1 MRNKM
6 LAKKILITLA
16 AASAAVILAGASTGM
31 SENSKPEAKAVQ
43 AQQPPAAAEQA
54 KQAPAKAKKVKR
66 IPLRLMWIP
75 DPKRTDPRSKTEIAV
90 FQAFKKK
97 YPHID
102 VSSFAGITI
111 PGIQDESK
119 IMLAI
124 AGGNAP
130 DVFSYINFRMSDSY
144 IQQSFLYPL
153 DKFIERDFPGGVE
166 EYMKTIPGPV
176 RPVVRREGPAIKGN
190 PAGTYV
196 WGMAGHVSV
205 RVLMWRKDL
214 FQEAGLDPDRPPQ
227 DWKELYEYAKKLS
240 DPSQERFGMH
250 MSGGPQASWDFM
262 AFLWS
267 AGGDAVVKNKDG
279 EWEAAYGTREAA
291 VALDYYVRLAT
302 EEWIDS
308 DGKKQR
314 GYTALSANTAANQGR
329 NLWNEGCIGM
339 AVQYMDN
346 RSMAGTIDM
355 SLVGIGPFPP
365 MEKGMTSG
373 TEINSNMIGIFSG
386 IERRKN
392 VDGEWCS
399 AEEIREAAWQY
410 VKFINS
416 HEAQQIT
423 ADVMVANGMGRTLS
437 PEWLRKYGYTEY
449 LKYFPAELE
458 VVFNDAIKNGKP
470 EPYGRNCQMVYT
482 YMTEPLN
489 EAMQLARK
497 NEMPTDREERLQ
509 LLQSLLEKSS
519 TKTTEQMIGKLSPE
533 ERSRRNG
540 WAVVVGI
547 AICALFCY
555 ALHRIWIIFSPKDSY
570 SGKRRGWEF
579 RKNALGYLIMIPALL
594 SILIWIYY
602 PMISGSMLLFQDYRV
617 VGGST
622 FTGMNNLADVLFSV
636 DWWKSVY
643 NTLRYMVLILG
654 LGFVAPIILAIL
666 LQEVSH
672 CKIVYRTLYYLPAVM
687 SGLVVI
693 YMWKLF
699 YQSGPTGIMN
709 QVLQSITDGLNY
721 VLVPIVS
728 LFDHGYTGIV
738 FEPIAWL
745 EDSKWAMLA
754 CVLPAIWSSAGPG
767 CLIYLAALKG
777 VPDDTYEAAEIDGAN
792 FFQKIWHVT
801 LPTLKALIIINFV
814 GAFIGAA
821 QSGGMILIM
830 TFGNADTNV
839 AELQIFKEAYT
850 NLRFGTAI
858 AMAWVLGVTT
868 LLFTIYQLKKLSNM
882 EFKTTGK

>member
-1 MRNKM
+1 M
-6 LAKKILITLA
+6 LLKKILVMLGAVAVFT
-16 AASAAVILAGASTGM
+16 ASSAGAAYGDDAT
-31 SENSKPEAKAVQ
+31 EKQKTEVVKAQ
-43 AQQPPAAAEQA
+43 
-54 KQAPAKAKKVKR
+54 KR

-75 DPKRTDPRSKTEIAV
+75 DPKLTDPVSKARMAV
-90 FQAFKKK
+90 FQAFLKK
-97 YPHID
+97 YPYID
-102 VSSFAGITI
+102 ISAFTGITI

-124 AGGNAP
+124 AGGNSP

-144 IQQSFLYPL
+144 IQQCFLYPL
-153 DKFIERDFPGGVE
+153 DKFIERDMPGGVKKFMDGVPE
-166 EYMKTIPGPV
+166 PV
-176 RPVVRREGPAIKGN
+176 RPVILREGPAIREN
-190 PAGTYV
+190 PAGEHV
-196 WGMAGHVSV
+196 WGLPGELSV

-227 DWKELYEYAKKLS
+227 DWNELYQYAKKLS
-240 DPSQERFGMH
+240 DPSQEKFGMN

-267 AGGDAVVKNKDG
+267 AGGDAVAKNKDG
-279 EWEAAYGTREAA
+279 EWEAAYGSKEAA
-291 VALDYYVRLAT
+291 TALDFYVRLAT
-302 EEWIDS
+302 EEWTDS
-308 DGKKQR
+308 DGHRQR
-314 GYTALSANTAANQGR
+314 GYTALSANTNNTQGR
-329 NLWNEGCIGM
+329 DLWKEGRIGM
-339 AVQYMDN
+339 TVQYLN
-346 RSMAGTIDM
+346 SQNMAGDIDM

-365 MEKGMTSG
+365 LVKGDRSG
-373 TEINSNMIGIFSG
+373 TELNSIMIGIFAG

-392 VDGEWCS
+392 ADGEWCS
-399 AEEIREAAWQY
+399 AEEIREAAWNY
-410 VKFINS
+410 ISFINS
-416 HEAQQIT
+416 DEARQIST
-423 ADVMVANGMGRTLS
+423 DVLVANGMGRSLS
-437 PEWLRKYGYTEY
+437 PELLRKYGYPEY

-458 VVFNDAIKNGKP
+458 EVFNEAVRNGKP

-497 NEMPTDREERLQ
+497 NEMPQNKAERLAKLEE
-509 LLQSLLEKSS
+509 LLKKSAA
-519 TKTTEQMIGKLSPE
+519 KTTEQMIGKLSPE
-533 ERSRRNG
+533 ERARRNG

-555 ALHRIWIIFSPKDSY
+555 ALYRIWIIFSPKDSY
-570 SGKRRGWEF
+570 SGRRRGWEF
-579 RKNALGYLIMIPALL
+579 RKNALGYLIMLPALV

-617 VGGST
+617 AGGST
-622 FTGMNNLADVLFSV
+622 FTGMNNLADVLFSA
-636 DWWKSVY
+636 DWWRSVY
-643 NTLRYMVLILG
+643 NTLRYMLLMLG

-709 QVLQSITDGLNY
+709 QVLQSATDGINY
-721 VLVPIVS
+721 VLVPVVT
-728 LFDHGYTGIV
+728 LFDPSYTGLT

-745 EDSKWAMLA
+745 EDAKWAMLA
-754 CVLPAIWSSAGPG
+754 CVLPAIWASAGPG

-814 GAFIGAA
+814 GAFIAAA

-858 AMAWVLGVTT
+858 AMAWVLGITT

>member
-1 MRNKM
+1 M
-6 LAKKILITLA
+6 
-16 AASAAVILAGASTGM
+16 AAVFLCTVFLGFPLNGLH
-31 SENSKPEAKAVQ
+31 
-43 AQQPPAAAEQA
+43 AAENG
-54 KQAPAKAKKVKR
+54 KAKTPNQVQEHKK
-66 IPLRLMWIP
+66 IPLRVMGIP
-75 DPKRTDPRSKTEIAV
+75 DPKKTEPQSKAERAV
-90 FQAFKKK
+90 YQAFLKK
-97 YPHID
+97 YPYVEI
-102 VSSFAGITI
+102 SQFSGITI

-130 DVFSYINFRMSDSY
+130 DVFTYINFRMSDSY

-153 DKFIERDFPGGVE
+153 DSFIERDRKGGVKAFLNAVPE
-166 EYMKTIPGPV
+166 PI
-176 RPVVRREGPAIKGN
+176 RPVIRRAGPSIKKN

-196 WGMAGHVSV
+196 WGLPGSLAV

-214 FQEAGLDPDRPPQ
+214 FQEAGLDPDKPPQ
-227 DWKELYEYAKKLS
+227 DWNELYQYARKLS
-240 DPSQERFGMH
+240 DPAHERYGLNMA
-250 MSGGPQASWDFM
+250 SGQQASWDFM

-279 EWEAAYGTREAA
+279 EWEAAYGSDEAA
-291 VALDYYVRLAT
+291 KALDFYVRLAT
-302 EEWIDS
+302 EEWLDP

-314 GYTALSANTAANQGR
+314 GYTVLSASTAAAQSR
-329 NLWNEGCIGM
+329 NLWNDGRIGM
-339 AVQYMDN
+339 KVEYLDSQKMGGD
-346 RSMAGTIDM
+346 TDM
-355 SLVGIGPFPP
+355 SLIGIGPFPP
-365 MEKGMTSG
+365 CEKGGKSG
-373 TEINSNMIGIFSG
+373 TELNAIMYGIFSG
-386 IERRKN
+386 IEARRN
-392 VDGEWCS
+392 SLGEWCS
-399 AEEIREAAWQY
+399 TAEIREMAWNY
-410 VKFINS
+410 INFLNS
-416 HEAQQIT
+416 DEANQIR
-423 ADVMVANGMGRTLS
+423 ADVLVSNGMGRSLS
-437 PEWLRKYGYTEY
+437 PEWLRKYGYPEY
-449 LKYFPAELE
+449 LKYFPEELE
-458 VVFNDAIKNGKP
+458 LIFNEAVKNGKP

-482 YMTEPLN
+482 FMTEPLN
-489 EAMQLARK
+489 DAMQLARNGNLPQDK
-497 NEMPTDREERLQ
+497 DQRLGVLKE
-509 LLQSLLEKSS
+509 LLQKSAE
-519 TKTTEQMIGKLSPE
+519 KTTIQMIGKLPPE
-533 ERSRRNG
+533 ERARRNM

-547 AICALFCY
+547 GICALFCY
-555 ALHRIWIIFSPKDSY
+555 ALYRIWIIFSPRDTF
-570 SGKRRGWEF
+570 SGKRKGWQF
-579 RKNALGYLIMIPALL
+579 RKNAIGYLIMLPALL

-622 FTGMNNLADVLFSV
+622 WTGMNNLADVLFSA
-636 DWWKSVY
+636 DWWRSIY
-643 NTLRYMVLILG
+643 NTLRYMLLILG

-709 QVLQSITDGLNY
+709 QVIQSITDGINY
-721 VLVPIVS
+721 VTVPIIS
-728 LFDHGYTGIV
+728 LFNPNYTGIV

-745 EDSKWAMLA
+745 EDAKWAMLS
-754 CVLPAIWSSAGPG
+754 CVLPAIWASAGPG

-858 AMAWVLGVTT
+858 AMAWVLGITT
-868 LLFTIYQLKKLSNM
+868 LFFTIYQLKKLSNM

>member
-1 MRNKM
+1 MSV
-6 LAKKILITLA
+6 KKILAVLGISLLIA
-16 AASAAVILAGASTGM
+16 GSAAGTVRGD
-31 SENSKPEAKAVQ
+31 ENISGKQKTETAKIQ
-43 AQQPPAAAEQA
+43 
-54 KQAPAKAKKVKR
+54 KR
-66 IPLRLMWIP
+66 IPLRLMWLP
-75 DPKRTDPRSKTEIAV
+75 DPKLTDPGSKAKMAV
-90 FQAFKKK
+90 FQAFLKK
-97 YPHID
+97 YPYID
-102 VSSFAGITI
+102 VSAFTGITI

-124 AGGNAP
+124 AGGNSP

-144 IQQSFLYPL
+144 IQQCFLYPL
-153 DKFIERDFPGGVE
+153 DQFIERDMPGGVKKFME
-166 EYMKTIPGPV
+166 GVAEPV
-176 RPVVRREGPAIKGN
+176 RPVVRRAGPEINGI
-190 PAGTYV
+190 PAGEHV
-196 WGMAGHVSV
+196 WGLPGDLGV

-214 FQEAGLDPDRPPQ
+214 FQEAGLDPDQPPQ
-227 DWKELYEYAKKLS
+227 DWNELYQYAKKLS
-240 DPSQERFGMH
+240 DPSQEKFGMN

-267 AGGDAVVKNKDG
+267 AGGDAVAKNKNG

-291 VALDYYVRLAT
+291 VALDFYVRLAT

-308 DGKKQR
+308 DGHKQR
-314 GYTALSANTAANQGR
+314 GYTALSANTNNTQQGR
-329 NLWNEGCIGM
+329 DLWKEGRIGM
-339 AVQYMDN
+339 NVQYLN
-346 RSMAGTIDM
+346 SQNMAGDTDM

-365 MEKGMTSG
+365 RVKGEKSG
-373 TEINSNMIGIFSG
+373 TELNAIMIGIFAG
-386 IERRKN
+386 IEGRRN
-392 VDGEWCS
+392 ENGEWCT
-399 AEEIREAAWQY
+399 AEEIREAAWNY
-410 VKFINS
+410 INFIS
-416 HEAQQIT
+416 SDEARQIS
-423 ADVMVANGMGRTLS
+423 ADVLVANGMGRTLS

-449 LKYFPAELE
+449 LKYFPEELE
-458 VVFNDAIKNGKP
+458 LVFNEAVRNGKP
-470 EPYGRNCQMVYT
+470 EPYGKNCQMVYT

-489 EAMQLARK
+489 DAMQLARK
-497 NEMPTDREERLQ
+497 GELPADKTERLAKLEE
-509 LLQSLLEKSS
+509 LLKKSA

-547 AICALFCY
+547 GICALFCY
-555 ALHRIWIIFSPKDSY
+555 ALYRIWIIFSPKDSY
-570 SGKRRGWEF
+570 SGRRRGWEF
-579 RKNALGYLIMIPALL
+579 RKNALGYFIMLPALI

-617 VGGST
+617 AGGST
-622 FTGMNNLADVLFSV
+622 FTGMNNLADVLFSA
-636 DWWKSVY
+636 DWWRSVY
-643 NTLRYMVLILG
+643 NTLRYMILMLG

-709 QVLQSITDGLNY
+709 QVLQSITDGINY
-721 VLVPIVS
+721 VLVPAVN
-728 LFDHGYTGIV
+728 LFDPNYTGIV

-745 EDSKWAMLA
+745 EDAKWAMLA

-814 GAFIGAA
+814 GAFIAAA

-858 AMAWVLGVTT
+858 AMAWVLGITT